1 MSITSNSS
9 LVMIAKMFFHFPAIF
24 RNLKIPSKQAKHG
37 SNFYHSCGRQNVVV
51 AMPGVNDLSQT
62 CLKIM
67 STTMGKKKNH
77 AISISQT
84 RKGMLLAGHAA
95 TIVQTGTADQPD
107 ILIPKSGVSNS
118 SKCRHSIVIQPIL
131 VKLHIF
137 SFFFLLKQTALP
149 RVDV

>member
-1 MSITSNSS
+1 MLGRTVTFSVKSIKKRHQQLNFSQLRTMSITSSS
-9 LVMIAKMFFHFPAIF
+9 PLVMIAKMFFHFPAIF

-84 RKGMLLAGHAA
+84 RKGMLLGWARSHYC
-95 TIVQTGTADQPD
+95 
-107 ILIPKSGVSNS
+107 SNRY
-118 SKCRHSIVIQPIL
+118 CRPARYSN
-131 VKLHIF
+131 
-137 SFFFLLKQTALP
+137 T
-149 RVDV
+149 